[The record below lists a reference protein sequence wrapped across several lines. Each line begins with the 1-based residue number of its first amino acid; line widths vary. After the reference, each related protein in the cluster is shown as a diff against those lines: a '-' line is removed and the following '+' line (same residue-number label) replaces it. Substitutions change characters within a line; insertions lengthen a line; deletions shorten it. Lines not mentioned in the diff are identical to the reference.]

1 MDWDWKQIKVVSLSA
16 ALPPFQIYHPW
27 IDHEAISVGQSF
39 RVITVQ
45 VNENKTLVCREAGSV
60 LDKCCSV
67 HSYNPVSHVH
77 GFNLQLYRQGLKMRI
92 FLCVFFCECSNKFSA
107 FTGFPFLKH
116 LKSRIYTAPIS
127 WDWFAKTARET
138 SCIAPFKRMRNTEE
152 YQPSKV
158 NLKLIISL
166 ILKPVHSVSPE
177 VSILREDIYG
187 KLQINGT
194 NKKVEELTQCTETR
208 NRSAQV
214 YTEWRLG
221 IVMTSVVVNSV

>member
-1 MDWDWKQIKVVSLSA
+1 
-16 ALPPFQIYHPW
+16 
-27 IDHEAISVGQSF
+27 
-39 RVITVQ
+39 
-45 VNENKTLVCREAGSV
+45 
-60 LDKCCSV
+60 
-67 HSYNPVSHVH
+67 
-77 GFNLQLYRQGLKMRI
+77 
-92 FLCVFFCECSNKFSA
+92 
-107 FTGFPFLKH
+107 
-116 LKSRIYTAPIS
+116 
-127 WDWFAKTARET
+127 
-138 SCIAPFKRMRNTEE
+138 MRNTEE

-214 YTEWRLG
+214 YTE
-221 IVMTSVVVNSV
+221 